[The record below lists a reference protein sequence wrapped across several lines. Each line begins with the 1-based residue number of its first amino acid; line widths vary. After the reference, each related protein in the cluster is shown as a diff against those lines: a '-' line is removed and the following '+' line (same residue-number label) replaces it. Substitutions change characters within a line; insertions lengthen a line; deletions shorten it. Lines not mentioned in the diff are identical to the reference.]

1 MSAEPASLHMR
12 IGDNANQERML
23 NMLTFVGEHDRLA
36 IGVAHWRIAQR
47 YCRILVKCI
56 GTSPGGVDS
65 DVELGVTGTS
75 SDPSI
80 NTVLVLTA
88 SQAYKTVLVCKFEVQ

>member
-1 MSAEPASLHMR
+1 
-12 IGDNANQERML
+12 
-23 NMLTFVGEHDRLA
+23 MLTFVGEHDRLA

-47 YCRILVKCI
+47 YCRSLVKCI

-88 SQAYKTVLVCKFEVQ
+88 SQAHKGVLICKFEVQQGCIE